1 LLYRSKMINV
11 TYCTM
16 DNVPLRLDI
25 YMPDT
30 DGPWPV
36 VLFLH
41 GGGWRDGDKS
51 QLNSTQVAQLL
62 NPLGYVVASA
72 NYRLYPDARFPAM
85 IEDAKCAVRFM
96 RANADKYKLN
106 TDRIVAW
113 GASAGGHLAALLGTT
128 DPSQGWD
135 VGEYLDQSS
144 KVQAVVDVSG
154 PSDLT
159 LGFKTVGL
167 RQAALNAF
175 GIDKQLRLAG
185 SPVTYVS
192 AGDASF
198 LILNGDKDPLI
209 PIEQGQAMYNTL
221 LQAGVPARLVI
232 VKNGVHNLSAFDSNP
247 TSPTQDEL
255 RQIIID
261 FIAQMSGNQQAVE

>member
-1 LLYRSKMINV
+1 
-11 TYCTM
+11 M
-16 DNVPLRLDI
+16 DEVPLRLDI

-51 QLNSTQVAQLL
+51 QLNSSEVAKLL

-85 IEDAKCAVRFM
+85 IEDVKCAVRFM
-96 RANADKYKLN
+96 RANAAKYSLN
-106 TDRIVAW
+106 TDHIVAW
-113 GASAGGHLAALLGTT
+113 GVSAGGHLAALLGTT
-128 DPSQGWD
+128 DASQGWD
-135 VGEYLDQSS
+135 VGEHLEQSS
-144 KVQAVVDVSG
+144 KVQAVVDIAG

-167 RQAALNAF
+167 RNAALNAF
-175 GIDKQLRLAG
+175 GIDKQLRIAG
-185 SPVTYVS
+185 SPVTYAS

-209 PIEQGQAMYNTL
+209 PIEQGQAMYNSL
-221 LQAGVPARLVI
+221 LQAGVTAQLVI
-232 VKNGVHNLSAFDSNP
+232 VKNGVHNLSAYDKNP
-247 TSPTQDEL
+247 TSPSQDEL
-255 RQIIID
+255 RQIILD
-261 FIAQMSGNQQAVE
+261 FIAQMSGNQQAVD